1 MLLKLITGDLIT
13 VRTSP
18 PALLLIVALIV
29 VVLPLYMLSGGLLTT
44 KLLGM
49 YSKEAVGFD
58 VCDHQTV
65 MSDASCDT
73 SISESKIARIC
84 SGLVCVS
91 KIIYEDRS
99 EPPDLILGSKY
110 FRGLMVDEVD
120 LTNNKVSRVVIVNI
134 TTRNGSIQTLRLER
148 DLGVFNYSKFC
159 LVNSYEGDV
168 IPAVKYLS
176 NGVAELRVAVLT
188 YEDLGCNLS
197 MCAYSYHVVPSE
209 LLPSVY
215 KEAFN
220 VWKSVLESVFNYD
233 TSITFVDNPHFNHTF
248 LITENDKIE
257 LEDVH
262 SVLNALRGLFNDDVI
277 VITEIPKPVEF
288 NGEALL
294 AFTLGRYV
302 FLSLRSADLIIHEAG
317 HTLGLQHPNINDFG
331 ESWIYNLFYESV
343 MLRSS
348 SSIYKRVSLGD
359 LIGLARSI
367 YVLEDLKGREEL
379 NKRLDDFG
387 INAENLCVALPVMR
401 RVYLSKDVPEV
412 VLSIIMNGITKFRVN
427 DDGGI
432 ADYEF
437 NYKLLD
443 MLKVI
448 RGRCRTTD

>member
-13 VRTSP
+13 VRTSS
-18 PALLLIVALIV
+18 PALLVIVALIAV
-29 VVLPLYMLSGGLLTT
+29 MLSVYILSGGLLTT

-49 YSKEAVGFD
+49 YSKKAVGFD
-58 VCDHQTV
+58 VCDYQAI
-65 MSDASCDT
+65 MSDVWCDT
-73 SISESKIARIC
+73 LISESKIARIC

-110 FRGLMVDEVD
+110 FRGLIIDEVD
-120 LTNNKVSRVVIVNI
+120 LINDKVSRVVVVNI
-134 TTRNGSIQTLRLER
+134 TTRNGDIQTLRLER
-148 DLGVFNYSKFC
+148 DLGVFSYSKFC
-159 LVNSYEGDV
+159 LASSYEGDI

-176 NGVAELRVAVLT
+176 NGVVELRVAVLT

-209 LLPSVY
+209 LLPGVY

-220 VWKSVLESVFNYD
+220 VWKSVLELVFNYD
-233 TSITFVDNPHFNHTF
+233 AFIIFVDNLHFNYTL
-248 LITENDKIE
+248 LIAESDMIK

-262 SVLNALRGLFNDDVI
+262 GILNALRGLFNDDVI
-277 VITEIPKPVEF
+277 VIAEIPKPVEF

-294 AFTLGRYV
+294 AFTLGRYI
-302 FLSLRSADLIIHEAG
+302 FLSLRSADLIIHEVG
-317 HTLGLQHPNINDFG
+317 HTLGLQHPNINDYG

-348 SSIYKRVSLGD
+348 SSVYRKVTLGD
-359 LIGLARSI
+359 LMGLARSI
-367 YVLEDLKGREEL
+367 YVLEGLRGREEL

-387 INAENLCVALPVMR
+387 INIENLCVVLPVMR
-401 RVYLSKDVPEV
+401 RIYLSKDVPEV
-412 VLSIIMNGITKFRVN
+412 VLSIIMDGIAKFRVN

-448 RGRCRTTD
+448 KGRCRTTD